1 MWFSHPSI
9 RMVPPPVED
18 ASDVSRLRW
27 EASVASSS
35 HSSHSSTRISGFATG
50 LEPGSAIL
58 KLIFPV
64 INYIATTSTMEA
76 ARHQNGRKDC
86 SAPCLPSPTL
96 PSRQQKKAIMT
107 NQILFVVCQVEVGGG
122 LCLSLPASRPSE
134 LRHRRLAADSGDGR
148 SAVEGN

>member
-64 INYIATTSTMEA
+64 INYIATTSKMEA
-76 ARHQNGRKDC
+76 ARHQTGRKDC

-107 NQILFVVCQVEVGGG
+107 NQILFVVCQEEVGGG
-122 LCLSLPASRPSE
+122 LCLSLRASRPSE
-134 LRHRRLAADSGDGR
+134 LRHRRLAAGTDAAWTQRG
-148 SAVEGN
+148 